1 MDRTRLIIA
10 LVIVGAMVVA
20 SMGMLIVSVVNG
32 YDYQNNSRI
41 FEDISDL
48 DFLDEYATE
57 ESITDGRVDAQS
69 VYKSKAVRI
78 NYNGNEIDIF
88 AYTFIDTAS
97 AIKYANKVS
106 GNNYDL
112 NYDGGEISRYYYK
125 HTSFLNIFQSE
136 ELLVFSNENAYVI
149 KSKIPEKEFNE
160 FIEYFMTNLPLAV
173 EITY

>member
-10 LVIVGAMVVA
+10 LVIVGAIVLA

-41 FEDISDL
+41 FEELSDL

-57 ESITDGRVDAQS
+57 DSITDGRVEAES
-69 VYKSKAVRI
+69 VSKSKAVRI

-88 AYTFIDTAS
+88 AYTFIDTES
-97 AIKYANKVS
+97 CIEYANKVS
-106 GNNYDL
+106 GNNYK
-112 NYDGGEISRYYYK
+112 NSYDSGEISRYYYK
-125 HTSFLNIFQSE
+125 HTSFLNIFQTE

-160 FIEYFMTNLPLAV
+160 FMEYFMTNLPLAV
-173 EITY
+173 EIAY